1 MQKITRDQLIDK
13 AVSLLSNGT
22 VECVLG
28 WKKGEFDYDITP
40 ALFRN
45 AEDLQKNFVWNDFCG
60 ANFSKYLIAQTRK
73 CEGKILAFLKPCDTY
88 SFNQLLT
95 EHRFDRE
102 KVYVVGIACNGM
114 ADIDKIKA
122 VCGDGIASIQCD
134 SENLLVSTLYE
145 DAPVAVAADSVLAE
159 RCVSCKS
166 KKHVAYDELLGE
178 EGEVIDSSRFDEVER
193 LEKMTP
199 DERFAFWQN
208 ELSRCIRCNACR
220 DVCPACTCEK
230 CVFNNPNSGVENK
243 AAANSFEEKMFHIIR
258 AFHVAGR
265 CTDCGECSRVCPQNI
280 PLHLLNRK
288 FIKDID
294 NFYGEYQAG
303 AEVGSRAPL
312 VNYTLED
319 PEPGE
324 VFEGRDTNA

>member
-1 MQKITRDQLIDK
+1 MQKISRTTLVEK
-13 AVSLLSNGT
+13 AIAMLQDGSVSA
-22 VECVLG
+22 VLG
-28 WKKGEFDYDITP
+28 WRSGAFDYDVTP
-40 ALFRN
+40 ALFTD
-45 AEDLQKNFVWNDFCG
+45 AEDLKTHFVWNDFCG
-60 ANFSKYLIAQTRK
+60 ANFSKYLVEKTRK
-73 CEGKILAFLKPCDTY
+73 AEGKLLVFLKPCDTY

-102 KVYVVGIACNGM
+102 KVYAIGVPCEGM
-114 ADIDKIKA
+114 VDIKKIKDA
-122 VCGDGIASIQCD
+122 CGEAIAAIASDGDALQVT
-134 SENLLVSTLYE
+134 SLYE
-145 DAPVAVAADSVLAE
+145 DAPITVQTASVLAE
-159 RCVSCKS
+159 RCLACKS

-178 EGEVIDSSRFDEVER
+178 TGEVLESNRFDEVER
-193 LEKMTP
+193 LEAMDA

-230 CVFNNPNSGVENK
+230 CVFNNPDSGVENK
-243 AAANSFEEKMFHIIR
+243 AAANSFEEKLFHIIR

-265 CTDCGECSRVCPQNI
+265 CTDCGECSRVCPQQI

-288 FIKDID
+288 FIRDID

-312 VNYTLED
+312 VDYTLED
-319 PEPGE
+319 LEPGE
-324 VFEGRDTNA
+324 VFEGRDA